1 MTARGIRNNNP
12 LNIRRSESNKWQGL
26 AARQTDRRFAQF
38 AAREWGYRAAF
49 CLIRT
54 YMERRGA
61 NTLGKIV
68 TRWAPPSDGNDT
80 QAYIDFVSR
89 TTGIAADRPLRF
101 ADQEAMVGIVR
112 SMAQMESG
120 VVEDE
125 RLLARAYCMAQEG
138 AR

>member
-12 LNIRRSESNKWQGL
+12 LNIRRSDSNPWRGL

-38 AAREWGYRAAF
+38 TAREWGYRAAF
-49 CLIRT
+49 CLMRT

-89 TTGIAADRPLRF
+89 TTGIAVDQPLRF

-120 VVEDE
+120 IVEDE

>member
-12 LNIRRSESNKWQGL
+12 LNIRRSDSNPWRGL

-38 AAREWGYRAAF
+38 TAREWGYRAAF
-49 CLIRT
+49 CLMRT
-54 YMERRGA
+54 YM
-61 NTLGKIV
+61 LGKIV

-89 TTGIAADRPLRF
+89 TTGIAADQPLRF